1 MSRSFRFAC
10 LAAALAA
17 CAAAPAVR
25 AAGMDMEMSG
35 APAHFAPTRA
45 AYTGDHRYL
54 IKLLEL
60 PNPIP
65 YEKYFSLRLA
75 VYEGHAPHK
84 KLGDAQ
90 VQVVAGMRHGMKH
103 GFAHMMESDPKLASA
118 AGEITVSGMY
128 FHMMGPW
135 IMEVTVS
142 DGGMPSVASFKLP
155 CCGK

>member
-1 MSRSFRFAC
+1 MGRSFSFAC
-10 LAAALAA
+10 LAAALLA
-17 CAAAPAVR
+17 CAAPMAG

-35 APAHFAPTRA
+35 APAHFAPTRS
-45 AYTGDHRYL
+45 AYTTDHRYL
-54 IKLLEL
+54 VKLVSL
-60 PNPIP
+60 PDPIP
-65 YEKYFSLRLA
+65 YEKYFSVKLA

-118 AGEITVSGMY
+118 AGEVTVSGMY

-135 IMEVTVS
+135 IMEVTVN
-142 DGGMPSVASFKLP
+142 DGGTPSVAAFKLP